1 MVLIKYS
8 AIQKNISTKFGNY
21 GNDLHAI
28 FVFVQYFG
36 KIWIVRQWKAL
47 GLEEISL
54 TSCPPLERFLLTI
67 SSIWCH
73 LWKSTQARPMRF
85 SARFSALESSVDK
98 PTTWAGKH
106 VLAPPFFI
114 LNCET
119 FPDILFA
126 DKQLSRSKWLFII
139 FWKRCG
145 IITKWMK
152 P

>member
-1 MVLIKYS
+1 MVLVKYS
-8 AIQKNISTKFGNY
+8 SIQKISVQN
-21 GNDLHAI
+21 LAIMEMI

-36 KIWIVRQWKAL
+36 KLLTVRKWKAL
-47 GLEEISL
+47 GLEETSL

-85 SARFSALESSVDK
+85 SAQFSALESSVDT
-98 PTTWAGKH
+98 PTTWAGEH

-114 LNCET
+114 LNSET